1 MQGSGVRS
9 LMSCLVDDDLTI
21 CDVDDGYA
29 AAIGRVRDDVIGCH
43 LPDLLHADDRAAF
56 SERLHLLCVDG
67 RGFSTTLRL
76 AGHETRR
83 VWLTHHVSL
92 LQLGSWRRASMT
104 VAYEDVPPVDDERRV
119 LKRAAERILGKR
131 RLRERYLGSA
141 VVGEPAFDLLLELF
155 VQEAEGRAVYTT
167 SAAVASGAPLTTA
180 LRQIAMLVE
189 SGLVRRLPDPID
201 RRRVIVQLTPEG
213 MRTMTDYLAATQR
226 V

>member
-9 LMSCLVDDDLTI
+9 LMSCLVDDDLAV

-29 AAIGRVRDDVIGCH
+29 AAIGRARDDVIGCH
-43 LPDLLHADDRAAF
+43 LPDLLHPDDRGAF
-56 SERLHLLCVDG
+56 AERLRMLCVDG
-67 RGFSTTLRL
+67 RGFSTSLRL
-76 AGHETRR
+76 AGDATRL

-92 LQLGSWRRASMT
+92 LQLGAWRRLSMT
-104 VAYEDVPPVDDERRV
+104 VAYEDVAPVDDERRA

-226 V
+226 L